1 MRIAATWHAAMWALP
16 LTGSAA
22 LVWAALQSPGK
33 AVPPPRVE
41 RTTASRST
49 LPYPVDSLGHVVVAR
64 DPFRVA
70 RRPAPTAYNPI
81 AAATPEAPPAPK
93 PVLALTGIVWGEV
106 PEAVLEGLP
115 GTDGPRVVRRGE
127 TVAGFRIRAIERS
140 HVIVAGLDTVWTLTV
155 REPWR

>member
-1 MRIAATWHAAMWALP
+1 MWALP

-22 LVWAALQSPGK
+22 LAWAALHSAGK

-41 RTTASRST
+41 RTTSSRST
-49 LPYPVDSLGHVVVAR
+49 LAYPAESLGRVVVGR
-64 DPFRVA
+64 DPFRA
-70 RRPAPTAYNPI
+70 TRRQALTPYNPI

-106 PEAVLEGLP
+106 PEAVLEGFP
-115 GTDGPRVVRRGE
+115 GTDGPRVVRQGE
-127 TVAGFRIRAIERS
+127 TVAGLRIRAIERS
-140 HVIVAGLDTVWTLTV
+140 HVIVAGLDTLWTLTV

>member
-1 MRIAATWHAAMWALP
+1 MRIAATWHAAMWGLP

-22 LVWAALQSPGK
+22 LVWTVLQSQGTP
-33 AVPPPRVE
+33 VPPLRVE
-41 RTTASRST
+41 RTTPSRST
-49 LPYPVDSLGHVVVAR
+49 LPYPAESIGRVVVGR
-64 DPFRVA
+64 DPFRA
-70 RRPAPTAYNPI
+70 TRRPAPTRYNPI
-81 AAATPEAPPAPK
+81 AVATPEAPPAPK

-127 TVAGFRIRAIERS
+127 TVGGFRIRAIERS

-155 REPWR
+155 REPWN